1 MASLPSPGEIVV
13 DESASPQLV
22 VSGGDRVRFLQG
34 MLSNDV
40 GTLAD
45 GACLRAAIL
54 NVKGRVLVLVTA
66 RREGETFR
74 LVTDAGWGDKLRGLL
89 DRYAIADD
97 VTFEPTAVPLHRV
110 WASSEDVWSA
120 PLVDGAGALKPGD
133 EAVERARIVAGLPVY
148 GVDVDED
155 CFPFEANL
163 ERAISR
169 VKGCYV
175 GQEVVARAH
184 ARGGANRALVGLVIS
199 GDGAVARGAKIAAA
213 GREDAGS
220 VTSAVVDAARGSIA
234 LGYVHKSAWDP
245 GSEVTVDG
253 RPARVS
259 ALPFGDGA

>member
-1 MASLPSPGEIVV
+1 MASSPSPADGAIVV
-13 DESASPQLV
+13 DETTSPQLV

-34 MLSNDV
+34 MLTNDV

-66 RREGETFR
+66 RREGDTFR

-89 DRYAIADD
+89 ERYAIADD
-97 VTFEPTAVPLHRV
+97 VAFEGAPVALHRV
-110 WASSEDVWSA
+110 WAGSEDVWSA
-120 PLVDGAGALKPGD
+120 PLVDGAGAVAPD
-133 EAVERARIVAGLPVY
+133 AEVAERARIVAGLPRY

-184 ARGGANRALVGLVIS
+184 ARGGANRELRGLVIE
-199 GDGAVARGAKIAAA
+199 GAGVVAKGAKVAAA
-213 GREDAGS
+213 GREDAGE
-220 VTSAVVDAARGSIA
+220 VTSCVVDPARGVIA
-234 LGYVHKSAWDP
+234 LGYVHKSAWEP
-245 GSEVTVDG
+245 GAEVTVEG
-253 RPARVS
+253 RRARVS
-259 ALPFGDGA
+259 ALPFP